1 MEEMD
6 FVKRIVE
13 EVEKIPGVKRVEV
26 VPVCEI
32 YIDACLKVVAE
43 SREVKREVADRIVEI
58 AGSFEERL
66 GHRPE
71 IYWDLEV
78 ES

>member
-1 MEEMD
+1 MEERD
-6 FVKRIVE
+6 FVKEIVE
-13 EVEKIPGVKRVEV
+13 EVEKIPGVKRVEI

-32 YIDACLKVVAE
+32 YVDACLKVVAE
-43 SREVKREVADRIVEI
+43 SKEVKREVADRIIEI
-58 AGSFEERL
+58 ANRFEERL

-78 ES
+78 E

>member
-1 MEEMD
+1 MD
-6 FVKRIVE
+6 FVKRIVK
-13 EVEKIPGVKRVEV
+13 EVEQIPGVKRVEV

-43 SREVKREVADRIVEI
+43 SKDVKRTVADKIIEI

-78 ES
+78 E

>member
-1 MEEMD
+1 MEEKD
-6 FVKRIVE
+6 FVKEIVE

-32 YIDACLKVVAE
+32 YIDACLKVI
-43 SREVKREVADRIVEI
+43 SDTKEVKREVADRIIEV
-58 AGSFEERL
+58 ANRFEKRL

-78 ES
+78 E